1 MLVTSPVRILWP
13 RLLNGVKEFR
23 RLQMSTTSTSS
34 LEQKLL
40 TFFKEMALA
49 KEKNNYET
57 DREKFV
63 FHMTD
68 WQETLDSLKQLFSG
82 PDKYEQDQA
91 NHILQDLFYHVLPH
105 LNAAAE
111 IYDDA
116 AELYKM
122 HNKRSPT

>member
-1 MLVTSPVRILWP
+1 
-13 RLLNGVKEFR
+13 
-23 RLQMSTTSTSS
+23 MSITSTRS

-40 TFFKEMALA
+40 TFFREMALA
-49 KEKNNYET
+49 KENNNYES

-68 WQETLDSLKQLFSG
+68 WQEALDALKRLFSS
-82 PDKYEQDQA
+82 PDEYDQDQA
-91 NHILQDLFYHVLPH
+91 NQILQELFYHVLPH

-116 AELYKM
+116 SELYKM
-122 HNKRSPT
+122 HNKRPPT

>member
-1 MLVTSPVRILWP
+1 MAVPVRPLSEINTNW
-13 RLLNGVKEFR
+13 
-23 RLQMSTTSTSS
+23 
-34 LEQKLL
+34 LEKKLL
-40 TFFKEMALA
+40 AFFREMAQA
-49 KEKNNYET
+49 KENDNYES

-68 WQETLDSLKQLFSG
+68 WQETLDSLKQLFSS
-82 PDKYEQDQA
+82 PDEYDQGQA
-91 NHILQDLFYHVLPH
+91 NHVLQEFFYHVLPH

-122 HNKRSPT
+122 HNKRPSA

>member
-1 MLVTSPVRILWP
+1 
-13 RLLNGVKEFR
+13 
-23 RLQMSTTSTSS
+23 MSTTSTSS

-40 TFFKEMALA
+40 AFFREMALT
-49 KEKNNYET
+49 KENNNYDS

-68 WQETLDSLKQLFSG
+68 WQETLDSLKRLFSS
-82 PDKYEQDQA
+82 PDEYDQDQA
-91 NHILQDLFYHVLPH
+91 NHVFQELFYHVLPH

-122 HNKRSPT
+122 HNKNRPT

>member
-1 MLVTSPVRILWP
+1 
-13 RLLNGVKEFR
+13 
-23 RLQMSTTSTSS
+23 MSTTSTSS
-34 LEQKLL
+34 YEQKLQE
-40 TFFKEMALA
+40 FFKEMAQT
-49 KEKNNYET
+49 KENNNYDI

-68 WQETLDSLKQLFSG
+68 WKETLDSLNRLCIS
-82 PDKYEQDQA
+82 PDEYDQDQA
-91 NHILQDLFYHVLPH
+91 NHVLQELFYHVLPH

-122 HNKRSPT
+122 HNKRPPT

>member
-1 MLVTSPVRILWP
+1 
-13 RLLNGVKEFR
+13 
-23 RLQMSTTSTSS
+23 MSTTSTNS
-34 LEQKLL
+34 LEKKRLA
-40 TFFKEMALA
+40 FFKDMASA
-49 KEKNNYET
+49 KEHNNYGS

-68 WQETLDSLKQLFSG
+68 WQEELDSRLRLFSS
-82 PDKYEQDQA
+82 PDDYDQDQA
-91 NHILQDLFYHVLPH
+91 NHILQELFYHVLPH

-122 HNKRSPT
+122 HNKRPSN

>member
-1 MLVTSPVRILWP
+1 
-13 RLLNGVKEFR
+13 
-23 RLQMSTTSTSS
+23 MSTIRTSS
-34 LEQKLL
+34 YEQKVLA
-40 TFFKEMALA
+40 FFREMAQA
-49 KEKNNYET
+49 KENNNYDA

-68 WQETLDSLKQLFSG
+68 WQESLGLLNRLFSN
-82 PDKYEQDQA
+82 PDEYDQDQA
-91 NHILQDLFYHVLPH
+91 NRILQELFYHVLPH

-122 HNKRSPT
+122 HNKHAPT

>member
-1 MLVTSPVRILWP
+1 MSITS
-13 RLLNGVKEFR
+13 K
-23 RLQMSTTSTSS
+23 SS

-40 TFFKEMALA
+40 TFFREMALA
-49 KEKNNYET
+49 KENNNYES

-68 WQETLDSLKQLFSG
+68 WQEALDSLKRLFSS
-82 PDKYEQDQA
+82 PDQYDQDQA
-91 NHILQDLFYHVLPH
+91 NQILQELFYHVLPH

-122 HNKRSPT
+122 HNKRPPT

>member
-1 MLVTSPVRILWP
+1 
-13 RLLNGVKEFR
+13 
-23 RLQMSTTSTSS
+23 MSITSTNS

-40 TFFKEMALA
+40 TFFREMAQA
-49 KEKNNYET
+49 KENNNYES
-57 DREKFV
+57 DREKFL

-68 WQETLDSLKQLFSG
+68 WQESLDALKRLFSS
-82 PDKYEQDQA
+82 PSEYDQEQA
-91 NHILQDLFYHVLPH
+91 NLILQELFYHVLPH

-122 HNKRSPT
+122 HNKRTSA